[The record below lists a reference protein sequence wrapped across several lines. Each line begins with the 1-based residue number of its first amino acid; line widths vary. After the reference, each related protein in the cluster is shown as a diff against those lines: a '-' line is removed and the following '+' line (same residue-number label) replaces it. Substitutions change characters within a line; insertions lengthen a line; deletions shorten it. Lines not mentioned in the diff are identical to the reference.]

1 MRIALNTLNDM
12 CLNVEQW
19 GDGPTRIIALHGFTG
34 KASTWES
41 FSRAAGDKYTI
52 ICPELPGH
60 GKSDAPGLPE
70 LYDMEYT
77 LQALAEMA
85 DKLEIQKAHWLGYSM
100 GGRIAVAAALSLSDR
115 MLSLTV
121 ESGSAGLPTDTE
133 RKARV
138 RRDTALANTIE
149 RNGMEAFVDYW
160 ESLPLWESQSR
171 LPAAVQEKL
180 RAERLANNPGGLAN
194 SLRGIGLGA
203 QPYLL
208 DRLAEINVPS
218 LFIAGQDDVKF
229 SATARQIHETV
240 PESRLCIVPESG
252 HAVHLEQPDLFNR
265 TVLDFIRTVDGSTD
279 TPQDQTRS
287 RMSR

>member
-1 MRIALNTLNDM
+1 MRIALNALNNL

-19 GDGPTRIIALHGFTG
+19 GNGLTPIIALHGFTG
-34 KASTWES
+34 NASTWVS
-41 FSRAAGDKYTI
+41 FSGAAGKGYTV

-70 LYDMEYT
+70 LYDLEHT
-77 LQALAEMA
+77 LHALAEMA
-85 DKLEIQKAHWLGYSM
+85 DKLGVRKAHWLGYSM
-100 GGRIAVAAALSLSDR
+100 GGRIALAAALSLSDR

-121 ESGSAGLPTDTE
+121 ESGSAGIATDTE

-171 LPAAVQEKL
+171 LPIVVQEKL
-180 RAERLANNPGGLAN
+180 RAERLANNPVGLAN
-194 SLRGIGLGA
+194 SLRGIGTGA

-208 DRLAEINVPS
+208 DRLAEITVPS
-218 LFIAGQDDVKF
+218 LFIAGQDDTKF
-229 SATARQIHETV
+229 SATARRMHAAA
-240 PESRLCIVPESG
+240 PGSRLCIVPEIG
-252 HAVHLEQPDLFNR
+252 HAVHLEQPDIFNR
-265 TVLDFIRTVDGSTD
+265 TVLDFIGTVDGSTD
-279 TPQDQTRS
+279 IPQDRS
-287 RMSR
+287 RSRLSR